1 MSESKEEKKVDK
13 KDLYFGFL
21 PKAEVPKF
29 IENFKKALGEGKKE
43 GEKKVVEVKVN
54 GTNDDPKGIAFQLG
68 SFGEK
73 DYNLLV
79 DESQPYMKDALLVF
93 TLSIGVGDPSVVP
106 VLQQTFEGFKP
117 MILEMPIFKKHP
129 EKYQFFFRNKD
140 NRVYLDIVTS
150 EGKFLKPILDLNLN
164 PRDFHN
170 FELALKTEFTP
181 EDAFK
186 CSTQELLIKAL
197 SFLFLIRGESND
209 VKFILQAAIKALK
222 EVKLDIQ
229 KYQDKL
235 NEYIGFF
242 DFLNSFIEMKF
253 SFQFNAK
260 ELSSNGVVA
269 SELSEGNDVNKQI
282 EEFKTMAK
290 TQGKE
295 MVVPMLES
303 MQMLDLVKGINIDE
317 ISISISLPKYKSG
330 VRQLIK
336 LPEITKVIH
345 ELFFN

>member
-1 MSESKEEKKVDK
+1 MSEKKEEKKVDK

-21 PKAEVPKF
+21 PKTEVPKF
-29 IENFKKALGEGKKE
+29 IENFKKGLGEGKKE
-43 GEKKVVEVKVN
+43 GEKKLVEVKIN
-54 GTNDDPKGIAFQLG
+54 GTNDDPKGIAFELG

-73 DYNLLV
+73 DYNLMI
-79 DESQPYMKDALLVF
+79 DDSQPYMKDALLVF

-106 VLQQTFEGFKP
+106 AIQQTFEGFKP

-129 EKYQFFFRNKD
+129 EKYQFHFRNKD

-164 PRDFHN
+164 PRDYHN
-170 FELALKTEFTP
+170 FEIAAKTEFTP

-186 CSTQELLIKAL
+186 LTPTDMIMKAL
-197 SFLFLIRGESND
+197 SFLFLIRGESKD
-209 VKFILQAAIKALK
+209 VKFIIQAAIKALK

-235 NEYIGFF
+235 NQYVGFL
-242 DFLNSFIEMKF
+242 DFLNSFVEMKF
-253 SFQFNAK
+253 NFQFNAK
-260 ELSSNGVVA
+260 ESSGIVSN
-269 SELSEGNDVNKQI
+269 ELSEGNDVNKQI

-317 ISISISLPKYKSG
+317 IFVSVSLPKYKSG